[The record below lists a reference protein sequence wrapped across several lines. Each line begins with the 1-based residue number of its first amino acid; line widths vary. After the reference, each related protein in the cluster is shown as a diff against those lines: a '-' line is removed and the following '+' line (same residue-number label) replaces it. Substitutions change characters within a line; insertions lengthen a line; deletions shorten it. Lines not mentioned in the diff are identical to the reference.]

1 MFSVFE
7 FDGMMLKDRWFL
19 SFIFLPSLQ
28 LLPGKS
34 FYHSCSLVFL
44 YAGQFMISISCTET
58 GSEESGTSNKDA
70 VSVSTG
76 RTLSVESTR
85 TNLKRDNL
93 RNCVK
98 RSWTYSPPIKIN
110 VV

>member
-1 MFSVFE
+1 
-7 FDGMMLKDRWFL
+7 
-19 SFIFLPSLQ
+19 
-28 LLPGKS
+28 
-34 FYHSCSLVFL
+34 
-44 YAGQFMISISCTET
+44 MISISCTET
-58 GSEESGTSNKDA
+58 GSEESGTSNKHA
-70 VSVSTG
+70 ASVSTG
-76 RTLSVESTR
+76 RTLSLESTR